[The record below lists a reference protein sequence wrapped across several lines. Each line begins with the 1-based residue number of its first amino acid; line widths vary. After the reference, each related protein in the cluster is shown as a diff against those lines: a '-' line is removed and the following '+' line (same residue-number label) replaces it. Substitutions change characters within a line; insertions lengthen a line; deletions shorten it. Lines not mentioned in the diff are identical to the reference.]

1 MSGTGTLR
9 VKDLLIISSA
19 ILLYMLMI
27 SPSAPNDLLMISS
40 VILLYMLM
48 ISPSAP
54 NEIGLDLRQEHEL
67 AFELGLGL

>member
-1 MSGTGTLR
+1 
-9 VKDLLIISSA
+9 
-19 ILLYMLMI
+19 MI